1 MKKMKQKTVSLLI
14 PVFALFYLWVSNTAV
29 YSQAQRN
36 EQDWR
41 PEELRQL
48 ESDYQELSAQES
60 ALDDYAPDKF
70 PDFRELEKTNQL
82 VEMLDF
88 NQRRF
93 DLLIQHYNLVED
105 KLFPFLLKFSQLHPE
120 LDRGILATLT
130 EYTGKGD
137 KSLPALQKNINLVAL
152 QIERLKIQIERL
164 QTSTRDKVLAA
175 GEIQKSE
182 VNKSILSISA
192 RLLQLEED
200 RKDYTAKL
208 EEEKKKLA
216 ELEKKKEEA
225 STKIEEKKKELVDL
239 RQKAASRTNRIERVI
254 HQTFAQ
260 VREIRL
266 NGLEIP
272 RLNTLKAFIY
282 LANSMIDTLENQIQS
297 ANQEI
302 QTLEAQQ
309 KKEIISQ
316 LFKGVIVI
324 AVAIF
329 MVFLLVGISRKV
341 SKKIITKME
350 DSEKID
356 THTKQRYQTL
366 SAVILSFIKILVWI
380 LSVLWVLGELNI
392 DYAPFLVAAG
402 GISLAI
408 GFGAQSLVK
417 DMVSGFFMLME
428 EQYALGDVVAI
439 NGVTGTVE
447 KISLRTIK
455 FRSLDGTLHTIPN
468 GSISQVSNQ
477 THQWSRAIVKVGVS
491 YDDDP
496 NKVLSILN
504 TVCREMAEDEQWK
517 ESLIDE
523 PVPQGILSFGDSAVN
538 FRILAKTQ
546 PGSQW
551 AVEREIHIRVKQ
563 AFDQNDIE
571 IPYNFV
577 NIIDRTGKKEQEG

>member
-1 MKKMKQKTVSLLI
+1 MRQMETT
-14 PVFALFYLWVSNTAV
+14 YM
-29 YSQAQRN
+29 
-36 EQDWR
+36 D
-41 PEELRQL
+41 LR
-48 ESDYQELSAQES
+48 AQES
-60 ALDDYAPDKF
+60 ALDDYAPDQF
-70 PDFRELEKTNQL
+70 PDFKELEKTNQL

-93 DLLIQHYNLVED
+93 DLFIQHYNLLED
-105 KLFPFLLKFSQLHPE
+105 KLFPFLLEFSELHPE
-120 LDRGILATLT
+120 LNREIYSTLT
-130 EYTGKGD
+130 AYTGKGD
-137 KSLPALQKNINLVAL
+137 KSILALQKNINRVAL

-164 QTSTRDKVLAA
+164 QTSTRDKLLVA
-175 GEIQKSE
+175 GETQKNE
-182 VNKSILSISA
+182 VNKSIFSITS

-200 RKDYTAKL
+200 RKGYTAKL
-208 EEEKKKLA
+208 EEEKKKLE

-225 STKIEEKKKELVDL
+225 STKIEEKKKELVEL
-239 RQKAASRTNRIERVI
+239 RQKASARTNRIERLI
-254 HQTFAQ
+254 NQTSAQ

-272 RLNTLKAFIY
+272 RLNTVKAFIY
-282 LANSMIDTLENQIQS
+282 LANSIVDTLENQIQK
-297 ANQEI
+297 ANQQI
-302 QTLEAQQ
+302 QTLKAQQ
-309 KKEIISQ
+309 KKELINQFI
-316 LFKGVIVI
+316 KGVIVI

-329 MVFLLVGISRKV
+329 MVFILVGISRRV

-439 NGVTGTVE
+439 NGITGTVE

-455 FRSLDGTLHTIPN
+455 FRSLDGTLNTIPN

-477 THQWSRAIVKVGVS
+477 THQWSRAVVKVGVS
-491 YDDDP
+491 YDNDP

-523 PVPQGILSFGDSAVN
+523 PIPQGILSFGDSAVN

-546 PGSQW
+546 PGEQW
-551 AVEREIHIRVKQ
+551 SVEREMHIRVKN
-563 AFDQNDIE
+563 AFDQKGIE

-577 NIIDRTGKKEQEG
+577 NIVDRTEKKGTEG